1 MAEAAGTTDVDVL
14 IVGAGPT
21 GLVLAI
27 ELARRGIALRLVDK
41 SDKFFGGSRADGIM
55 PRTLEVLADIGIA
68 DTVLAEGNPG
78 IEVRGYQGQTV
89 VFEGRTTEPMPARPD
104 VPYPN
109 IWFLPQFRT
118 EELLRERLAGLG
130 HHVEQ
135 SCELRELAQ
144 DDDGVTV
151 ALAAAAGTRR
161 VRARYVV
168 GTDGGHSTVRNLL
181 AIPFDGETDDAMRA
195 LFADVALAGLDR
207 DHGRVWMTGESGV
220 ALMPLSGTDL
230 FTLTARPPESG
241 APTLEYLQ
249 EQVTA
254 ASGNDAIRLRDV
266 TWSTVW
272 RANARLARRFTDGRV
287 FLAGDAA
294 HVCPPTGGQ
303 GMNTGISDA
312 CNLAWKLAAVLGGAD
327 TALLDSYPAERVPT
341 AQAALALAAKLL
353 DKHQRGDEDAHHRG
367 SEVHQLGLNYRGGPL
382 TEDLRAE
389 PGRLAAGDR
398 APDAPC
404 GDVRL
409 FDLFRGTQWTVL
421 AFGADTADLVAECTD
436 LFGDLVHA
444 YSVVPDGTPGE
455 HTVVDTDGHARAA
468 YQMAP
473 GTVVLVRP
481 DGYLGLVGTTT
492 ADLRH
497 YLSRVTAGVPVA

>member
-1 MAEAAGTTDVDVL
+1 MAERVGTTEVDVL

-27 ELARRGIALRLVDK
+27 ELARRGVALRLVDK
-41 SDKFFGGSRADGIM
+41 SGEFFGGSRADGLQ
-55 PRTLEVLADIGIA
+55 PRTLEVLADIGIT

-78 IEVRGYQGQTV
+78 IEVRAYQGDKV

-118 EELLRERLAGLG
+118 EELLRERLARLG
-130 HHVEQ
+130 HQVEQ
-135 SCELRELAQ
+135 SCELVSLEQ

-151 ALAAAAGTRR
+151 TLGTHQ

-168 GTDGGHSTVRNLL
+168 GADGGRSTVRNALG
-181 AIPFDGETDDAMRA
+181 IPFDGETDDAVRA
-195 LFADVALAGLDR
+195 LFADVRVDGLDR
-207 DHGRVWMTGESGV
+207 THGRLWMTGESGV

-230 FTLTARPPESG
+230 FTLTAQPPESG
-241 APTLEYLQ
+241 EPTLEYLQ
-249 EQVTA
+249 QQVTA
-254 ASGNDAIRLRDV
+254 GTGNDAIRLRDV

-303 GMNTGISDA
+303 GMNTGVSDA
-312 CNLAWKLAAVLGGAD
+312 YNLGWKLAAVLAGAPED
-327 TALLDSYPAERVPT
+327 LLASYPAERMPT

-353 DKHQRGDEDAHHRG
+353 DKHKRGDADAHERG

-382 TEDLRAE
+382 TEDLRPE
-389 PGRLAAGDR
+389 PGPVAAGDR

-404 GDVRL
+404 GNVHL
-409 FDLFRGTQWTVL
+409 FQLFRGTQWTVL
-421 AFGADTADLVAECTD
+421 AFGAATAGLAAECGE
-436 LFGDLVHA
+436 LFGDLVRA
-444 YSVVPDGTPGE
+444 YSIVPDGVAGE
-455 HTVVDTDGHARAA
+455 HTVVDVDGHAQAA
-468 YQMAP
+468 YQVAP

-481 DGYLGLVGTTT
+481 DGYIGLIGSTT

-497 YLSRVTAGVPVA
+497 YLARVTAGVPVA